1 MNRMFGKSLK
11 AGLAASLLL
20 AAALPVVAAAADM
33 KSWQREVAQTV
44 ASKQVYPRSALRK
57 ELEGSAKVRITMD
70 RTGAIANFE
79 LIESTGHDELDREV
93 PKLIERINP
102 LPSPPA
108 ELADADLT
116 FILPLAWALQ

>member
-70 RTGAIANFE
+70 RTGAISNFE
-79 LIESTGHDELDREV
+79 LIEGTGHDELDREV

>member
-1 MNRMFGKSLK
+1 MNRMFSATLR
-11 AGLAASLLL
+11 AALAVSLL
-20 AAALPVVAAAADM
+20 ATAALPAAAADI
-33 KSWQREVAQTV
+33 KSWQREVAKTV
-44 ASKQVYPRSALRK
+44 ASKQVYPRSALRQ

-102 LPSPPA
+102 LPTPPA
-108 ELADADLT
+108 EMADADLT